1 LAQIV
6 VAEAGRIEECRPFL
20 RGVFDCGFV
29 QVAHLPVSLWRHAR
43 VTFIGGNRRR
53 NGSMSP
59 AMGADPPHITVL
71 LTRWRAGDEQAGAE
85 LLTVVYAELRKLAAS
100 YMRRERPEHTLAP
113 TGLVHEAYLRL
124 CGGADIDWQNRG
136 HFLAVFAQQM
146 RRVLV
151 DHARSVRSAKRGAG
165 LHKQSLTGV
174 DPGDPR
180 LDSVDLL
187 AVNEALERL
196 GALDAR
202 AAQVV
207 ELRYFGGLTE
217 REAAETLQVS
227 IATVKRDW
235 DFARTWLL
243 TQLQ

>member
-1 LAQIV
+1 M
-6 VAEAGRIEECRPFL
+6 
-20 RGVFDCGFV
+20 D
-29 QVAHLPVSLWRHAR
+29 
-43 VTFIGGNRRR
+43 
-53 NGSMSP
+53 
-59 AMGADPPHITVL
+59 ADPPPITAL
-71 LTRWRAGDEQAGAE
+71 LTRWRAGDERAGAE

-100 YMRRERPEHTLAP
+100 YMRRERREHTLAP

-124 CGGADIDWQNRG
+124 CGSADIDWQSRG

-165 LHKQSLTGV
+165 VHKQSLTGV
-174 DPGDPR
+174 DPGDLR
-180 LDSVDLL
+180 VESVDLL
-187 AVNEALERL
+187 AVNEALDRL
-196 GALDAR
+196 AALDPR

-217 REAAETLQVS
+217 REAAEALQVS
-227 IATVKRDW
+227 TATVKRDW